1 MMSNKMR
8 FYLNRMHALDSAL
21 CVTVSHS
28 NQYRLIRDWFR
39 LISRLGDGVFWYGL
53 MLAILATQQ
62 ADGIKPVLHMLA
74 AGLTGTLIYKWLK
87 QKTHRPRP
95 SQVRQDVWVV
105 GTPLD
110 RFSFPSGHTLHAVAF
125 SVVAMQYYADLALLL
140 LPFTLM
146 VAMSRVIL
154 GLHYPSDVLAG
165 ASIGYCIA
173 QAYLTISV

>member
-1 MMSNKMR
+1 MTNKLQM
-8 FYLNRMHALDSAL
+8 YLSRMHALDSAV

-53 MLAILATQQ
+53 MLAIIVTQQ
-62 ADGIKPVLHMLA
+62 ADGIQPVLHMLA
-74 AGLTGTLIYKWLK
+74 AGLTGTVVYKWLK

-95 SQVRQDVWVV
+95 FQVRQDVWVV
-105 GTPLD
+105 GKPLD
-110 RFSFPSGHTLHAVAF
+110 HFSFPSGHTLHAVAF
-125 SVVAMQYYADLALLL
+125 SVVAMHYYPELSIIL
-140 LPFTLM
+140 LPFTVM

-165 ASIGYCIA
+165 ATIGYCIA
-173 QAYLTISV
+173 QSYLMIFA